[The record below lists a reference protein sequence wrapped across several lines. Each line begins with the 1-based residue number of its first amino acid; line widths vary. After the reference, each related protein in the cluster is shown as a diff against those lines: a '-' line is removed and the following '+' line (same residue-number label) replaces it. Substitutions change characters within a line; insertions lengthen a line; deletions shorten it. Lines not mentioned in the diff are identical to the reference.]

1 VVVVA
6 VAAAVTAVVAVTAAA
21 SVEVAAFAAALTV
34 AGFTVALTAAAST
47 AVAFV
52 AVAFAAV
59 GFTIATS
66 SSLAIL
72 GTHSFTMPIHI
83 TDTIPTGTIP
93 TAIILM
99 VTDTAA
105 LAAVAFAAVASA
117 VVAFAAVDDPYNQP
131 ICQGSA
137 GYAGQLVEQIQLR
150 LARADY
156 YNGSIDGV
164 QRQWNTPGGR
174 SANISALT
182 ACQKEKSI
190 HQAVFQKLGNKNGG
204 IRVVW
209 NEWKRA

>member
-1 VVVVA
+1 
-6 VAAAVTAVVAVTAAA
+6 
-21 SVEVAAFAAALTV
+21 
-34 AGFTVALTAAAST
+34 
-47 AVAFV
+47 
-52 AVAFAAV
+52 
-59 GFTIATS
+59 
-66 SSLAIL
+66 
-72 GTHSFTMPIHI
+72 
-83 TDTIPTGTIP
+83 
-93 TAIILM
+93 M

-105 LAAVAFAAVASA
+105 LAAVAFAAL
-117 VVAFAAVDDPYNQP
+117 DDPYNQP

-156 YNGSIDGV
+156 YGSIDGV
-164 QRQWNTPGGR
+164 ERQWNTPGGR

>member
-1 VVVVA
+1 MV
-6 VAAAVTAVVAVTAAA
+6 VTAAA
-21 SVEVAAFAAALTV
+21 SVEEAAFAAALTV
-34 AGFTVALTAAAST
+34 AGFTVALTAPALT

-52 AVAFAAV
+52 AVAFVMVAFAAV

-164 QRQWNTPGGR
+164 ERQWNTPGGR

>member
-1 VVVVA
+1 MVVVVVVVA
-6 VAAAVTAVVAVTAAA
+6 AVVAVTAA
-21 SVEVAAFAAALTV
+21 SVEEAAFAAALTV
-34 AGFTVALTAAAST
+34 AGFTVALT

-117 VVAFAAVDDPYNQP
+117 VVAFAVVAFAAVDDPYNQP

-164 QRQWNTPGGR
+164 ERQWNTPGGR